1 VEKSSTEYR
10 HERQNIW
17 EIERF
22 DVQQTVRF
30 GGQLEITYEGEIQ
43 QVKWVSG
50 QTVRAV
56 ACDIA
61 NSGYNTFTTNCLR
74 RWKCIDDPQ
83 ISLFVIQDY
92 KKLKSENE
100 KTLYIKQRYFYIS
113 SSLKDI
119 IRRYKKRSTKSA
131 NFEFDLFPLK
141 NSFVIFEPCGSLAV
155 LELLRLLIDE
165 ESLSF

>member
-1 VEKSSTEYR
+1 LATQDIPSWGYSLRPSVEEKSSTEYR
-10 HERQNIW
+10 YERQNIW

-22 DVQQTVRF
+22 DVQQSVRF

-92 KKLKSENE
+92 KKLKNETE
-100 KTLYIKQRYFYIS
+100 KTLY
-113 SSLKDI
+113 LK
-119 IRRYKKRSTKSA
+119 
-131 NFEFDLFPLK
+131 
-141 NSFVIFEPCGSLAV
+141 
-155 LELLRLLIDE
+155 
-165 ESLSF
+165 